1 MERELGQRRRGRFG
15 RWIEALIMPW
25 PFATVNVVVV
35 AGSVARDSMQR
46 RMPSGKEVT
55 ELRGTRRA
63 SRRLAYL

>member
-1 MERELGQRRRGRFG
+1 
-15 RWIEALIMPW
+15 
-25 PFATVNVVVV
+25 VNVVVV